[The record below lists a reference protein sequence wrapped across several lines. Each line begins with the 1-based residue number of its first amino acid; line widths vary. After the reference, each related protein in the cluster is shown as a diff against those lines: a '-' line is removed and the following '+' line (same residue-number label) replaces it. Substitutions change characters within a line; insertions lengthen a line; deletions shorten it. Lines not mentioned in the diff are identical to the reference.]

1 MKSLLICILLI
12 SSLHCAISEFQSD
25 DYQII
30 IGKEFDDEALDIVE
44 DHDRTLSLVGYTQNF
59 ATKNS
64 AASQSYTNAFD
75 YLAAKGSAQ
84 GEQLRLIKLGE
95 SAQII
100 TDVSLNLSEFNRGKA
115 IVKTAENGYLLGGYT
130 HSGQM
135 MMASLDAQGRQNHL
149 KKFGTANFD
158 QLHALVSLED
168 GGSVAIGTSQ
178 TSRNLHDDMF
188 VQGLGKNDIYL
199 VRFGRNGAIQW
210 EKKYGTTGKDTGVD
224 AVSTGDGGFIVIGL
238 SQESNSST
246 LIAAKISDT
255 GDSLWIK
262 SFPKEGRQKA
272 FKIIRTDEENY
283 LISASF
289 ENKDGKENIRLITID
304 NKGNTLWE
312 KNLYADVDEQLSDIC
327 IDLKGNILG
336 IGYSKKPGSS
346 DMDGL
351 VRYYDHNANILW
363 ERKFGK
369 KRQDAFKSV
378 ALLHDNSF
386 AIAGFSNSFADM
398 GRQIW
403 VLKLNDDGSMVK
415 KESKKYRGLY
425 EALLAEFAASP
436 RVHIYK
442 DLRITHDGLI
452 FKQGSST
459 LTQQHKSTLSEFMPR
474 LLKVMARYK
483 SEIKHLRVN
492 GYTSSEW
499 IAPETQRYLNNAYL
513 SNDRAMHVLDYSYQL
528 GPVKQYRKW
537 ISQILST
544 DGYSYSNLLYKNNKE
559 DSVRS
564 RRVEFEIRLK

>member
-1 MKSLLICILLI
+1 MKSLLICIILI

-44 DHDRTLSLVGYTQNF
+44 DHDGALSLVGYTQNF
-59 ATKNS
+59 ATKSNVL
-64 AASQSYTNAFD
+64 SQSYTNAFD
-75 YLAAKGSAQ
+75 YLAAEGSAQ

-115 IVKTAENGYLLGGYT
+115 IVKTPENGYLLGGYT
-130 HSGQM
+130 DSGQM
-135 MMASLDAQGRQNHL
+135 MMVSLDAQGRQNHL

-158 QLHALVSLED
+158 QLHALVGLED

-178 TSRNLHDDMF
+178 TSRNLHDDIF

-199 VRFGRNGAIQW
+199 VRFGRNGVKQW
-210 EKKYGTTGKDTGVD
+210 EKKYGTTGKDTGID

-238 SQESNSST
+238 SQEANNST

-272 FKIIRTDEENY
+272 FKIVRTDEENY

-289 ENKDGKENIRLITID
+289 ENKNAKDNIRLITID

-312 KNLYADVDEQLSDIC
+312 KNLYADVDEQLNDIC

-336 IGYSKKPGSS
+336 VGYSKKPGSS

-351 VRYYDHNANILW
+351 VRYYDHNANIIW

-378 ALLHDNSF
+378 ALLRDNSF

-415 KESKKYRGLY
+415 KENKKYHRLY
-425 EALLAEFAASP
+425 EALLTEFATSP
-436 RVHIYK
+436 HIHIYK
-442 DLRITHDGLI
+442 DLRITHNGLI
-452 FKQGSST
+452 FKQGSAT
-459 LTQQHKSTLSEFMPR
+459 LTSQHKSTLNEFMPR

-483 SEIKHLRVN
+483 SEIKNLRIN

-528 GPVKQYRKW
+528 KPMKPYHKW
-537 ISQILST
+537 ISQIIST
-544 DGYSYSNLLYKNNKE
+544 DGYSYSNLVYKNDKE
-559 DSVRS
+559 DRIRS